1 MSTPRRDRDYLDDLH
16 EALRRVVAYTA
27 DLSYEEFLHSTKT
40 QDAVIRNL
48 QVMGEAAK
56 KLSPGLRRTHAHIP
70 WRQMAGMRDR
80 IVHEYFGI
88 NYDIVWTVA
97 REEIPSLLPQLDAI
111 RRAQSG

>member
-1 MSTPRRDRDYLDDLH
+1 
-16 EALRRVVAYTA
+16 
-27 DLSYEEFLHSTKT
+27 
-40 QDAVIRNL
+40 
-48 QVMGEAAK
+48 
-56 KLSPGLRRTHAHIP
+56 
-70 WRQMAGMRDR
+70 MAGMRDR